1 MRGGAAGEIAHPAVS
16 MAPGARLRGDCRRAD
31 RRIAVGLILLAF
43 AVYNLNFRVIQDGD
57 TVPTRLLPFAIWR
70 SGSVSLD
77 AVAELATVVP
87 PGKPYHDAYW
97 LARRGGHLY
106 STYPIVAPLLLAPLY
121 APAVGYLAWAGWE
134 PWRLQNTSLRMEKLI
149 ASLVAALSVGLFY
162 VLARRRV
169 ERSPALLGAI
179 AYGFATGTWAIS
191 SQALWVHG
199 PAELLAVC
207 LLLAATVRQP
217 SIASLGG
224 AGAAAG
230 LAAVNRLP
238 DAVLVVVFVALA
250 RRVRWRVLWAV
261 GAAALVAA
269 PFVLYNLDT
278 FGHWAGG
285 YAWAATGSHPFLAF
299 PQLPGVAG
307 LLVSLAKGLLVFS
320 PFFIFLAGRLV
331 PRQHRL
337 PPGATAG
344 VEEARAPFQPAGRA
358 GTGGSAGPL
367 LDLAVLAAFLV
378 QLYVYSRADFRA
390 GACYGPRYLTDSYPV
405 LVWLLLPVIAR
416 LRGNWLRAF
425 IVAVAA
431 GVAIEVV
438 GAFCYPRGHSDD
450 LFYPPTL
457 NRLVIAPSVW
467 SPANAPFLVE
477 ARAGLA
483 PPELLPPLHRAVKN

>member
-1 MRGGAAGEIAHPAVS
+1 MQSVRAAGSETACFELPA
-16 MAPGARLRGDCRRAD
+16 ARGVRVRGDCGRAD

-70 SGSVSLD
+70 SGTVSLD
-77 AVAELATVVP
+77 AVGELATAVP
-87 PGKPYHDAYW
+87 PGKAYHDAYW
-97 LARRGGHLY
+97 LAWRGGHLH
-106 STYPIVAPLLLAPLY
+106 STYPIVAPVLLAPLY

-134 PWRLQNTSLRMEKLI
+134 PWRLQNTSLRMEKLT
-149 ASLVAALSVGLFY
+149 AALVAALSVGLFY

-169 ERSPALLGAI
+169 ERSPAFLGAI
-179 AYGFATGTWAIS
+179 AYGFATGTWVIS

-224 AGAAAG
+224 AGVAAG

-238 DAVLVVVFVALA
+238 DAALVVVLIVLA
-250 RRVRWRVLWAV
+250 RCARWRVLWAV
-261 GAAALVAA
+261 GAAALAAA
-269 PFVLYNLDT
+269 PFLLYNFNT

-285 YAWAATGSHPFLAF
+285 YAWAATGSHPYLAF

-307 LLVSLAKGLLVFS
+307 LLVSPAKGLLVFS
-320 PFFIFLAGRLV
+320 PFFIFLAGRFV
-331 PRQHRL
+331 PRKLQL

-344 VEEARAPFQPAGRA
+344 VEVAREPLY
-358 GTGGSAGPL
+358 L
-367 LDLAVLAAFLV
+367 LDLAVLAAFLA
-378 QLYVYSRADFRA
+378 QLYAYSRSDFRA
-390 GACYGPRYLTDSYPV
+390 GACYGPRYLTDSYP
-405 LVWLLLPVIAR
+405 LLIWLLLPVIAR

-425 IVAVAA
+425 LVAVAA
-431 GVAIEVV
+431 GIAIEGV
-438 GAFCYPRGHSDD
+438 GAFCYPRGHSDA

-457 NRLVIAPSVW
+457 SRRIIAPSVW
-467 SPANAPFLVE
+467 SPANVPFLLE
-477 ARAGLA
+477 ARAGIA
-483 PPELLPPLHRAVKN
+483 PSELLPHREQAGTSTLRRP

>member
-1 MRGGAAGEIAHPAVS
+1 
-16 MAPGARLRGDCRRAD
+16 MAPLPSRQSKPPGRAD

-43 AVYNLNFRVIQDGD
+43 AVYNLNCRVIQDGD

-70 SGSVSLD
+70 SGRVSLD
-77 AVAELATVVP
+77 AVGEMATRVP
-87 PGKPYHDAYW
+87 PGKAYHDAYW

-106 STYPIVAPLLLAPLY
+106 STYPIVAPVLLAPLY

-134 PWRLQNTSLRMEKLI
+134 PWRIQNTSLRMEKLV
-149 ASLVAALSVGLFY
+149 AALVAALSVGLFY

-169 ERSPALLGAI
+169 ERFPALLGAI
-179 AYGFATGTWAIS
+179 AYGFATGTWVIS

-238 DAVLVVVFVALA
+238 DAALVVVLVVLA
-250 RRVRWRVLWAV
+250 RRARWRVLWAV

-269 PFVLYNLDT
+269 PFMLYNRYAL
-278 FGHWAGG
+278 GHWAGG
-285 YAWAATGSHPFLAF
+285 YAWAATGSHPFLSF
-299 PQLPGVAG
+299 PQLPGLAG
-307 LLVSLAKGLLVFS
+307 LLVSPAKGLLVFS
-320 PFFIFLAGRLV
+320 PFFLFLAGRLM
-331 PRQHRL
+331 PRKHPL
-337 PPGATAG
+337 PPGAAAG
-344 VEEARAPFQPAGRA
+344 VEAPRAPFH
-358 GTGGSAGPL
+358 L
-367 LDLAVLAAFLV
+367 LDLAVLTAFLA
-378 QLYVYSRADFRA
+378 QLYLYSRADFRA
-390 GACYGPRYLTDSYPV
+390 GGCYGPRYLTDSYPV

-431 GVAIEVV
+431 GVAIEGI
-438 GAFCYPRGHSDD
+438 GAFCYPRGHSDEIY
-450 LFYPPTL
+450 YPPKL
-457 NRLVIAPSVW
+457 SRLAIAPSVW
-467 SPANAPFLVE
+467 SLANAPFLVE

-483 PPELLPPLHRAVKN
+483 PPELLPHRGQTGAPTLHRP